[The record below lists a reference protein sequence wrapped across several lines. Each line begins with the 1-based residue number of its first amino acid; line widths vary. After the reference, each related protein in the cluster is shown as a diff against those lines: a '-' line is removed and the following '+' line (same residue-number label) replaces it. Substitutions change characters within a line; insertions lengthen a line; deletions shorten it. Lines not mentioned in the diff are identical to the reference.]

1 VAPRALTKSLRPRRR
16 SLAPDGAGW
25 HLNDRLPTASI
36 ARVLVALGAALLF
49 LSSAATIELFYTVV
63 PSQLLIGAA
72 MIIGAPFVWRGWV
85 RLGDIRWWALGILV
99 AYMIATIAGETAVLP
114 GETRG
119 GGYRAFVYL
128 SDLVVGLAAV
138 GLIAA
143 LWRRPAQIR
152 ILVMAFVVGAVAAAA
167 YGLYQWPAQR
177 YGWPFNDVNNTLD
190 SSGVTRG
197 ASQGNALLGWERIRG
212 TFVEPHFLAAYLA
225 SVLPLCIG
233 LVYVVRGISRYLAF
247 VGSILIAMAI
257 VLTASIPGIAALAI
271 GGFMGLAIYSVA
283 KGRALLAQAMGGIMI
298 LVCALG
304 ILLFTSPGL
313 IAPVT
318 GREEGQIAYTMDFRE
333 DTWSRAIDLWARRP
347 VTGYGPGQSSVQ
359 LAWENSIQES
369 SGAPRVLGSPQGLW
383 AASLID
389 GGVIAFGFWVAFLGA
404 VVFYGSRFVLRH
416 PDPLALSLF
425 IATSTALVSSEISG
439 ARLDLRVWL
448 LIGALLAVAGEAAQG
463 DRSGSDEEPKA
474 SAG

>member
-1 VAPRALTKSLRPRRR
+1 
-16 SLAPDGAGW
+16 
-25 HLNDRLPTASI
+25 LNNRPTAASI
-36 ARVLVALGAALLF
+36 VRALVALGAASLF
-49 LSSAATIELFYTVV
+49 LSSAATIDLFYTIL
-63 PSQLLIGAA
+63 PSQLLVGTA
-72 MIIGAPFVWRGWV
+72 MVIGAPFVWRGWV

-99 AYMIATIAGETAVLP
+99 AYVIATIAGDTAVVP
-114 GETRG
+114 GEARG

-138 GLIAA
+138 GLITA

-152 ILVMAFVVGAVAAAA
+152 SLVTAFVVGAVAAAA

-197 ASQGNALLGWERIRG
+197 ASQGDALLGWERIRG

-233 LVYVVRGISRYLAF
+233 LAYVVRGISRYLAL
-247 VGSILIAMAI
+247 VAAILIAVVI
-257 VLTASIPGIAALAI
+257 ILTASVPGIAALAV
-271 GGFMGLAIYSVA
+271 GGVIGLAVHSVA
-283 KGRALLAQAMGGIMI
+283 KGRALLAQAMGAVVI
-298 LVCALG
+298 LVIVLG
-304 ILLFTSPGL
+304 VLLFTSPQL
-313 IAPVT
+313 IASIT
-318 GREEGQIAYTMDFRE
+318 GREEAQIALTMDFRK
-333 DTWSRAIDLWARRP
+333 DTWSRAIDVWARRP
-347 VTGYGPGQSSVQ
+347 VTGYGPGQSAVQ
-359 LAWENSIQES
+359 LAWENAIEDNT
-369 SGAPRVLGSPQGLW
+369 GVPRVLGSPQGLW

-389 GGVIAFGFWVAFLGA
+389 GGVIAFGFWFAFLGA
-404 VVFYGSRFVLRH
+404 VMFYGVRFVLRH

-425 IATSTALVSSEISG
+425 IATSTALISSEISG

-448 LIGALLAVAGEAAQG
+448 FIGALLAAAASKPAQG
-463 DRSGSDEEPKA
+463 DEKRGDEKPNA